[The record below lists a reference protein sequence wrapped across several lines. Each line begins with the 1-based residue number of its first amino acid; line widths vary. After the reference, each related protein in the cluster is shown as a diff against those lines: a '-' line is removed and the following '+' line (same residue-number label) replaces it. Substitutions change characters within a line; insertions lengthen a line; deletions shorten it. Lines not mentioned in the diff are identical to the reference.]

1 MHLLEIL
8 ERVMS
13 SLVYDISKISFKEAV
28 ELYRCLISNKENDSE
43 LVKKNLTSLVE
54 QRLMEF
60 EVGEEVTMKWKYSES
75 DDEKDDTL
83 RNCNYVD
90 ESDMGYILSHLIVE
104 SEDTLLANHLY
115 SILKDQCEVG
125 ELKSLLHFMLHENL
139 LDLIKDWMRDDIPSE
154 YIWILD
160 KFEECEFTKEDWTDL
175 FESAIV
181 QKDSWLVKILLEDFR
196 HWSVDSSEISKLA
209 KRYFPGPE
217 IRVYKY
223 LLEASL

>member
-1 MHLLEIL
+1 
-8 ERVMS
+8 
-13 SLVYDISKISFKEAV
+13 
-28 ELYRCLISNKENDSE
+28 
-43 LVKKNLTSLVE
+43 
-54 QRLMEF
+54 MEF
-60 EVGEEVTMKWKYSES
+60 EVGEEVTMRWNYSES
-75 DDEKDDTL
+75 DSDSEKVDTA

-90 ESDMGYILSHLIVE
+90 ESDIGYILSQLIME
-104 SEDTLLANHLY
+104 SENDFLANHLY
-115 SILKDQCEVG
+115 SILKDHCSAE

-139 LDLIKDWMRDDIPSE
+139 TDWVRDWMRDDAPTE
-154 YIWILD
+154 YIWILG

-181 QKDSWLVKILLEDFR
+181 QKNSWLVKILLEDFR

-217 IRVYKY
+217 IRVYNL